1 MLTQAG
7 KIQCGTSV
15 CKVYS
20 DNDSWSKVCLR
31 DLNLHSYILFMIK
44 SYFLCELSLFLWR
57 RLLIL
62 TSWNPPLSPYFNYL
76 HETENFPSLAH
87 CCPPWGIDFWRRL
100 WERQEN
106 LFSCLLVE
114 FFCGELRSRFQIT
127 RRFPDSC
134 FTGSTVCQWAKKKKC
149 QIFLWI
155 LAQTELIQERFE
167 VILTFK
173 LDIKTVQKYLTSFY
187 IYIPSSFSNI
197 LSGLVCHMSD
207 PHCGLHQDH
216 WPPASPLSLPSAPR
230 LGLFFGQ
237 RPNVD
242 WLDTCLSKLSA
253 ESPHRLLKLWIYLLH
268 ISQHHARYSGQ
279 EPAIHR
285 GTMNSCFS
293 PVT

>member
-1 MLTQAG
+1 MKQSLSSWFKSAFLYSFHDQIILSVWALTVFVKTTSNSDFMESTTQSLFQLSSWNWKLSLPGSLLPSMGDWFLEETVGTAG
-7 KIQCGTSV
+7 KPFFMPLGGIFLRWAAESLPNNQ
-15 CKVYS
+15 KI
-20 DNDSWSKVCLR
+20 SWLMFYWK
-31 DLNLHSYILFMIK
+31 HSLPV
-44 SYFLCELSLFLWR
+44 SE
-57 RLLIL
+57 
-62 TSWNPPLSPYFNYL
+62 
-76 HETENFPSLAH
+76 
-87 CCPPWGIDFWRRL
+87 
-100 WERQEN
+100 
-106 LFSCLLVE
+106 
-114 FFCGELRSRFQIT
+114 
-127 RRFPDSC
+127 
-134 FTGSTVCQWAKKKKC
+134 KKKC

-155 LAQTELIQERFE
+155 LAQTDLIQERFE

>member
-44 SYFLCELSLFLWR
+44 SYFLYELSLFLWR

-134 FTGSTVCQWAKKKKC
+134 FTGSTVCQWAKKKSARFFCGFWHK
-149 QIFLWI
+149 
-155 LAQTELIQERFE
+155 LIWYKR
-167 VILTFK
+167 
-173 LDIKTVQKYLTSFY
+173 D
-187 IYIPSSFSNI
+187 
-197 LSGLVCHMSD
+197 
-207 PHCGLHQDH
+207 
-216 WPPASPLSLPSAPR
+216 
-230 LGLFFGQ
+230 
-237 RPNVD
+237 
-242 WLDTCLSKLSA
+242 
-253 ESPHRLLKLWIYLLH
+253 LKLFWHSNLI
-268 ISQHHARYSGQ
+268 
-279 EPAIHR
+279 
-285 GTMNSCFS
+285 
-293 PVT
+293 